1 MDYPQSGHEDTGSK
15 HLQEHGPCTHTDCTI
30 RMRSEH
36 AVQKKACD
44 KNCEERW
51 RAPPLPRT
59 THSPAHIKVLLAL
72 WKGWQR
78 DVSVA
83 RGLGSWSG
91 PGYGDQWDS
100 WPGTYGAL
108 PKGRRAD
115 EARSYFVALF
125 TVIGD
130 AFPRSVPPRH
140 EAGVAG
146 AG

>member
-1 MDYPQSGHEDTGSK
+1 MDYPRSGHEDPGSK

-30 RMRSEH
+30 RMRSQH
-36 AVQKKACD
+36 AVRKKACD

-51 RAPPLPRT
+51 RTPPLPHT

-72 WKGWQR
+72 WKGWQLH
-78 DVSVA
+78 VSVA

-115 EARSYFVALF
+115 DAGSYFVALF
-125 TVIGD
+125 TVVGD
-130 AFPRSVPPRH
+130 AYPRSVQPRH